1 MKVPMKVDYG
11 VRALVELAQR
21 YGSGSVQTVEIA
33 ERQSIPE
40 PYLDQLLAT
49 LGKFGF
55 IRSRRGPQGGHVLAK
70 APHEISLGMVM
81 AGLEGQRLCW
91 TALTSLQSVTSRGYA
106 HSARSG
112 GRWRTRY
119 RVCLTPPPLRTW
131 PIVRSGCKT
140 GGCIISSPVIILERR
155 RPRLELPLGRG
166 RAWRAGSLYCW

>member
-55 IRSRRGPQGGHVLAK
+55 IRSRRGGGHVLAK

-81 AGLEGQRLCW
+81 AGLEGTAAPLDCIDEPAECNLSRICAQREVW
-91 TALTSLQSVTSRGYA
+91 RSVEDAVQSVLNSTTIADLANRQERLQNRGMY
-106 HSARSG
+106 H
-112 GRWRTRY
+112 
-119 RVCLTPPPLRTW
+119 
-131 PIVRSGCKT
+131 I
-140 GGCIISSPVIILERR
+140 
-155 RPRLELPLGRG
+155 
-166 RAWRAGSLYCW
+166 

>member
-40 PYLDQLLAT
+40 PYLGQLLAT

-81 AGLEGQRLCW
+81 AGLEGTAAPLDCIDEPAECNLSRICAQREVW
-91 TALTSLQSVTSRGYA
+91 RSVEDAVQSVLNSTTIADLANRQERLQNRGMY
-106 HSARSG
+106 H
-112 GRWRTRY
+112 
-119 RVCLTPPPLRTW
+119 
-131 PIVRSGCKT
+131 I
-140 GGCIISSPVIILERR
+140 
-155 RPRLELPLGRG
+155 
-166 RAWRAGSLYCW
+166 

>member
-40 PYLDQLLAT
+40 PYLNQLLAT

-81 AGLEGQRLCW
+81 AGLEGTAAPLDCIDEPAECNLSRICAQREVW
-91 TALTSLQSVTSRGYA
+91 RSVEDAVQSVLNSTTIADLANRQERLQNRGMY
-106 HSARSG
+106 H
-112 GRWRTRY
+112 
-119 RVCLTPPPLRTW
+119 
-131 PIVRSGCKT
+131 I
-140 GGCIISSPVIILERR
+140 
-155 RPRLELPLGRG
+155 
-166 RAWRAGSLYCW
+166 

>member
-81 AGLEGQRLCW
+81 AGLEGTAAPLDCIDEPAECNLSRICAQREVW
-91 TALTSLQSVTSRGYA
+91 RSVEDAVQSVLNSTTIADLANRQERLQNRGMY
-106 HSARSG
+106 H
-112 GRWRTRY
+112 
-119 RVCLTPPPLRTW
+119 
-131 PIVRSGCKT
+131 I
-140 GGCIISSPVIILERR
+140 
-155 RPRLELPLGRG
+155 
-166 RAWRAGSLYCW
+166 